1 MNDVSKTFLNKKD
14 PMLDVK
20 EMLYDRLGILKSCY
34 SSLRMDERDECYEN
48 EMEFIRNVLDVIE
61 RS

>member
-1 MNDVSKTFLNKKD
+1 MEELKKTFLNKKD
-14 PMLDVK
+14 PLVDVK
-20 EMLYDRLGILKSCY
+20 EMLYDRLRVLKSCY

-48 EMEFIRNVLDVIE
+48 EMEFLQDVIDIIE